1 MFVPEAAQASRDCF
15 LHISDLSAAGKAT
28 LSAADFFAP
37 VSVKNNDA
45 EILAEIIGRN
55 NRAEVICTDRRET
68 RGVFRNNAK
77 LCFFA
82 KNPSCTAFGGA

>member
-45 EILAEIIGRN
+45 KIMAEIIGRN
-55 NRAEVICTDRRET
+55 NRAEIIAQFV
-68 RGVFRNNAK
+68 
-77 LCFFA
+77 
-82 KNPSCTAFGGA
+82 KNFCLTITGAVSKIAQVWKK